1 MSPGLGPPSGK
12 PGPGGGDG
20 REDTKGSVQPSTEA
34 SGLAP
39 ERVHARPTG
48 PAHGSVRA
56 IRRYSEGYR
65 DTREYKDLHDK
76 YSSVAESAVR
86 REEIPLTRRDYIRSY
101 FQAVRGR

>member
-1 MSPGLGPPSGK
+1 MGSPMGPPGGK

-20 REDTKGSVQPSTEA
+20 KSDTKGSVQPSTEA

-39 ERVHARPTG
+39 ERVQARRTG
-48 PAHGSVRA
+48 PAQGSVRA

>member
-1 MSPGLGPPSGK
+1 
-12 PGPGGGDG
+12 
-20 REDTKGSVQPSTEA
+20 VQPSTEA

-39 ERVHARPTG
+39 ERVNARPSG

-65 DTREYKDLHDK
+65 DTREYKQLHDK